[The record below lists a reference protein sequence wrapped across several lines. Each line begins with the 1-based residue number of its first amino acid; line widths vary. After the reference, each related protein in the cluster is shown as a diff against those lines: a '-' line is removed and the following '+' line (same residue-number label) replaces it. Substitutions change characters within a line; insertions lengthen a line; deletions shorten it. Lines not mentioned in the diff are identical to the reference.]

1 MIMGMVRRNCWI
13 QSQSSAFIMEYTGFE
28 PVASTMRMLR
38 APNCA
43 NNSRALRSGSRSFGF
58 PYGNNGA
65 RTHDLP
71 LVRRALS
78 PAELCFHITKKTLRH
93 QPFRSDAAN
102 GAGGNRTRVQKPIPC
117 TSTIIVRSFSFPLLH
132 GNEHPYRFSSFILRL
147 TAQSFADIVSHI
159 FDTGFPMCECIRSGM
174 QHLGCS

>member
-1 MIMGMVRRNCWI
+1 M
-13 QSQSSAFIMEYTGFE
+13 
-28 PVASTMRMLR
+28 ASTMRMLR

-43 NNSRALRSGSRSFGF
+43 NTPFIIIQGSRSFGF
-58 PYGNNGA
+58 PHGNNGA

-78 PAELCFHITKKTLRH
+78 QLSYVSIFVKSIAASVFRLRNREWSWRESNPRPKTH
-93 QPFRSDAAN
+93 PMYFYYHSPFFF
-102 GAGGNRTRVQKPIPC
+102 IP
-117 TSTIIVRSFSFPLLH
+117 SAVRSFPLLY

-147 TAQSFADIVSHI
+147 TAQSFAGIVSHM
-159 FDTGFPMCECIRSGM
+159 FDTGFPTCECIRSGM

>member
-1 MIMGMVRRNCWI
+1 
-13 QSQSSAFIMEYTGFE
+13 MEYTGFE

-43 NNSRALRSGSRSFGF
+43 NTPYLIISGNRFCGF

-78 PAELCFHITKKTLRH
+78 QLSYVSISYKCRIGFETMQQRLSGP
-93 QPFRSDAAN
+93 
-102 GAGGNRTRVQKPIPC
+102 GGNRTRVQKPIPC
-117 TSTIIVRSFSFPLLH
+117 TSTIIVRSFTFPLLH
-132 GNEHPYRFSSFILRL
+132 GNEHPCRFSSFILRL
-147 TAQSFADIVSHI
+147 AAQSFADIVSHM